1 MQPWEAQRIRTTFK
15 QSSPLLLAYFKDFL
29 RGRESL
35 RSGGGGEE
43 ALRSFKLLF
52 FFLIPNLL
60 SLVNPNVITAI
71 TLQAV
76 QLHSYLGQG
85 VNFGPCFA
93 GFTNKVNS
101 SVA

>member
-1 MQPWEAQRIRTTFK
+1 MQPREAQHIRTTFK
-15 QSSPLLLAYFKDFL
+15 QSNPLLLAYFKDFL

-43 ALRSFKLLF
+43 ALRSFKLL

-85 VNFGPCFA
+85 VNFGPCFE